1 MANASVDKLRDLGVE
16 EGFSADGLSV
26 RWDHGLAIASLR
38 YFDPASSFATE
49 VAEVLGGPLP
59 EPLRAHRRLL
69 VTAGDCAGTRAEGA
83 AKGESELV
91 LAWRSPTETLLVTAD
106 AGCLS
111 RVDGFAANRSDGC
124 LVDQTGG
131 ILTLM
136 VAGARASDLLLRLG
150 STAAVPA
157 LGEARTSRLAELSV
171 MSLCT
176 RPGEILLLVER
187 VYVRHV
193 FGWIRETIAD
203 FKETGA
209 PG

>member
-1 MANASVDKLRDLGVE
+1 MDNLRDLGVE
-16 EGFSADGLSV
+16 DGFSADDLSV
-26 RWDHGLAIASLR
+26 RWDHALSVASLR
-38 YFDPASSFATE
+38 YFDPAGLFAAE
-49 VAEVLGGPLP
+49 AGEVLGGPLP
-59 EPLRAHRRLL
+59 APLRALRRVL
-69 VTAGDCAGTRAEGA
+69 AAEGSGSA
-83 AKGESELV
+83 VSELV

-106 AGCLS
+106 AGRLAAVS
-111 RVDGFAANRSDGC
+111 KFAANRSDGC

-131 ILTLM
+131 ILTLV
-136 VAGARASDLLLRLG
+136 VAGARAPDLLLRLG
-150 STAAVPA
+150 STDAVPA

-187 VYVRHV
+187 VYVRHLI
-193 FGWIRETIAD
+193 GWIRETVAD

>member
-1 MANASVDKLRDLGVE
+1 MGSASMDSLRELGVE
-16 EGFSADGLSV
+16 DGFSADGLSV
-26 RWDHGLAIASLR
+26 RWDHGLSVASLR
-38 YFDPASSFATE
+38 YFDPAGLFAAE
-49 VAEVLGGPLP
+49 VGKVLGGPLP
-59 EPLRAHRRLL
+59 EPLRAHRRVL
-69 VTAGDCAGTRAEGA
+69 VTAGEGANAEGA
-83 AKGESELV
+83 SSAGSELV
-91 LAWRSPTETLLVTAD
+91 LAWRSPTETLLVAAD
-106 AGCLS
+106 AGCLAA
-111 RVDGFAANRSDGC
+111 VDRFAANRSDGC

-131 ILTLM
+131 ILTLV
-136 VAGARASDLLLRLG
+136 VAGARAPDLLTRLG
-150 STAAVPA
+150 STDAVPA
-157 LGEARTSRLAELSV
+157 LGEARTSRVAELSV

>member
-1 MANASVDKLRDLGVE
+1 MANASMDKLRELGVE
-16 EGFSADGLSV
+16 EGFSAHELSV
-26 RWDHGLAIASLR
+26 RWDHGFGIASLR
-38 YFDPASSFATE
+38 YFDPASSFVAE

-69 VTAGDCAGTRAEGA
+69 VTAGDSAGTRAEGA

-106 AGCLS
+106 AGCLTA
-111 RVDGFAANRSDGC
+111 VDKFAANRSDGC
-124 LVDQTGG
+124 VVDQTGG
-131 ILTLM
+131 ILTLV
-136 VAGARASDLLLRLG
+136 VAGPRAPDLLLLLG
-150 STAAVPA
+150 STDAIPA

-187 VYVRHV
+187 VYARHL
-193 FGWIRETIAD
+193 FGWIRETVAD
-203 FKETGA
+203 F
-209 PG
+209 